1 MGSNPFLCSGSPAT
15 KRLSYGTAVASELI
29 RSICAGTFT
38 ATTFYEVLLTLC
50 SEIIAVS
57 SEIHTKNVNTL
68 CGQNVC
74 FSVEPGGT
82 YCNRWIKGIRM

>member
-1 MGSNPFLCSGSPAT
+1 MGSNPFLRSGRPAT

-50 SEIIAVS
+50 SEIIAVICDPY
-57 SEIHTKNVNTL
+57 EKHKYTVWA
-68 CGQNVC
+68 
-74 FSVEPGGT
+74 E
-82 YCNRWIKGIRM
+82 RMF